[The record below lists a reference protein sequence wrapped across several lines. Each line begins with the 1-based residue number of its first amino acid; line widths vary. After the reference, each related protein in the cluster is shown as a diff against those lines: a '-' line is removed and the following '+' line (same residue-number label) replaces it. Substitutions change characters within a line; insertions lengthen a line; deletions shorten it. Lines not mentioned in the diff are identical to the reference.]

1 MNQLC
6 MTTIPVFQQSVLKWQ
21 QEYFENT
28 LQLTPT
34 SLVIKADQEC
44 QVLKHEGQWVEI
56 LDPSILALHALICTN
71 KLKSGEVFTQLAA
84 QFSQKAARYTYIVRS
99 LKPMSRSSGS
109 NQTPEWLLDLANDPD
124 QIKLFNCHY

>member
-56 LDPSILALHALICTN
+56 LDPSILALHTLIKFLSRDLVLLCFGF
-71 KLKSGEVFTQLAA
+71 L
-84 QFSQKAARYTYIVRS
+84 
-99 LKPMSRSSGS
+99 MS
-109 NQTPEWLLDLANDPD
+109 
-124 QIKLFNCHY
+124 